1 MGQKEKETGKTEGQ
15 EREVLTLKRFEEACE
30 AVGRVT
36 LDTELIYSDYFSEH
50 TGGKVY
56 LKPENMQRTGAYK
69 VRGAYYKISTLSK
82 EERERGLITA
92 SAGNHAQGVAYA
104 ARECGA
110 RAVIV
115 MPTTTPLIKVN
126 RTKALGA
133 EVVLYGDVYDD
144 AAGYASEENGY
155 TFIHPFDDPDVATG
169 QGTIAM
175 EIIKDLPLVDIIL
188 VPVGGGGLATGVS
201 CLAKYLKPNVKV
213 IGVEPEGAACLKA
226 SFEAGRVVTLP
237 TVNTIA
243 DGTAVKTPG
252 SRIFPYLQKNLDEIV
267 TIPDQELVT
276 AFLDMVE
283 NHKMVVE
290 NSGLLTVAALRHID
304 CRDKKVVS
312 VLSGGNMDVITMSSV
327 VQQGLIL
334 RDRIFTVSVL
344 LPDKP
349 GMLHRVSGLI
359 AGANGNVIKLE
370 HNQFVSINRN
380 AAVELRITLEAFGT
394 EHKKEIISVLEQNG
408 FKPRLVKTRS

>member
-1 MGQKEKETGKTEGQ
+1 MEGIM
-15 EREVLTLKRFEEACE
+15 LTLEKFEEASE
-30 AVGRVT
+30 VVRKVT
-36 LDTELIYSDYFSEH
+36 QETKLVYSDFYSAQ

-56 LKPENMQRTGAYK
+56 LKPENMQFTGAYK
-69 VRGAYYKISTLSK
+69 LRGAYYKLSTLSG
-82 EERERGLITA
+82 EEREKGLITA

-104 ARECGA
+104 AKCYGV

-126 RTKALGA
+126 RTKGYGA
-133 EVVLYGDVYDD
+133 EVVLFGDVYDE
-144 AAGYASEENGY
+144 ACGHALELAQQNGY
-155 TFIHPFDDPDVATG
+155 TFIHPFDDPAVATG

-175 EIIKDLPLVDIIL
+175 EIFKELPLVDYIL

-201 CLAKYLKPNVKV
+201 TLAKLLNPKIRV
-213 IGVEPEGAACLKA
+213 IGVEPAGAACLKE
-226 SFEAGRVVTLP
+226 SLKQGRVVTLP
-237 TVNTIA
+237 RVSTIA

-252 SRIFPYLQKNLDEIV
+252 SSIFPYLSENLDDIITVE
-267 TIPDQELVT
+267 DEELVV

-290 NSGLLTVAALRHID
+290 NSGLLTVAALKHLD
-304 CRDKKVVS
+304 LKGKKAVAI
-312 VLSGGNMDVITMSSV
+312 LSGGNMDVITMSSV

-334 RDRIFTVSVL
+334 RNRIFTVSVL

-349 GMLHRVSGLI
+349 GELSRVADVI
-359 AGANGNVIKLE
+359 AKENGNVIKLE

-380 AAVELRITLEAFGT
+380 AAVELRITLEAFG
-394 EHKKEIISVLEQNG
+394 KEQKNQIIDALKENG
-408 FKPRLVKTRS
+408 YQPKVVRTNI